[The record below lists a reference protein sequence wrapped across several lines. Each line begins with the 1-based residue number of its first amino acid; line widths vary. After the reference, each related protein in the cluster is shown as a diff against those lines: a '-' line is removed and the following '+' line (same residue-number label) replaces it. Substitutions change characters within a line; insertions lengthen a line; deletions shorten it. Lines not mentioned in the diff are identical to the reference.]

1 MMRGSLSIFFV
12 LTIIFYS
19 LNSFAD
25 LIEGKSVR
33 LQLLDKI
40 TSKIKNIDININNSY
55 EFETLRIEIYTCY
68 KRPPEDIP
76 EDFALLRIFDKTKN
90 GEEKIFQG
98 WMISSSPSVSPL
110 EHPIYDVWIEECQI
124 K

>member
-1 MMRGSLSIFFV
+1 MRGSLSIFFV